1 MQPCGGKEAT
11 SPRAARRVRTSS
23 SPACCRH
30 VTQILSPQHN
40 GVSATL
46 PAPARA
52 GQAATQSVCARARM
66 AMAGGSRHGQHP
78 SRREHATVLVG
89 VLCATNGTQHQQRH
103 KHTTHSSEQPIFGSL
118 MRARTRND
126 AWDHASP
133 IVHARL
139 ATHRPHL
146 PSKAQHCTMSGKA
159 LCSLPHTAAS
169 QHTREGLR
177 EQCVTAPHTRAQ
189 AARAATAHAAARQ
202 RQRFAARR
210 TREIPFLPSHAEHGT
225 CTGAIDEKN
234 MH

>member
-1 MQPCGGKEAT
+1 MIRRKKKIPLMTTQWCVRHSPSTRPLARPPGEAF
-11 SPRAARRVRTSS
+11 AAASRT
-23 SPACCRH
+23 H
-30 VTQILSPQHN
+30 GH
-40 GVSATL
+40 
-46 PAPARA
+46 
-52 GQAATQSVCARARM
+52 
-66 AMAGGSRHGQHP
+66 GSTHGQHP

-139 ATHRPHL
+139 AAHRPHL

-210 TREIPFLPSHAEHGT
+210 TREIPFPPSRAEHGT
-225 CTGAIDEKN
+225 CTRAIDEKTCTE
-234 MH
+234 